1 MIYFLIRREYA
12 DMHLGAHKEKG
23 KKEIAAKERKRKPP
37 PPPTTRT
44 ATTCG
49 LSLFGDIR
57 QLLVA

>member
-12 DMHLGAHKEKG
+12 DMHLGAHKEKE

-57 QLLVA
+57 QLVA